1 MQDRKKVGLIV
12 TLVTVFLCGFPGI
25 CALAFGVMVSTMGY
39 NLENYGW
46 DVTGN
51 PQAVAIPAI
60 CIGAIM
66 VLIPL
71 AAGIYTFV
79 QSRKTAETSDIKVPP
94 AL

>member
-12 TLVTVFLCGFPGI
+12 TLVTVFLCGFPGL
-25 CALAFGVMVSTMGY
+25 CAFAFGVFFSFD
-39 NLENYGW
+39 LESFGW

-51 PQAVAIPAI
+51 PRAVAIPAI
-60 CIGAIM
+60 CIGAILI
-66 VLIPL
+66 LIPL

-79 QSRKTAETSDIKVPP
+79 QSRKTAEVSDIEVPP

>member
-12 TLVTVFLCGFPGI
+12 TLVTVFLCGCPGL
-25 CALAFGVMVSTMGY
+25 CAIAFGVMVSATGY

-60 CIGAIM
+60 CIGAIL
-66 VLIPL
+66 VIIPL
-71 AAGIYTFV
+71 AAGIYTYV
-79 QSRKTAETSDIKVPP
+79 QSRKTTEVSDVEVPP